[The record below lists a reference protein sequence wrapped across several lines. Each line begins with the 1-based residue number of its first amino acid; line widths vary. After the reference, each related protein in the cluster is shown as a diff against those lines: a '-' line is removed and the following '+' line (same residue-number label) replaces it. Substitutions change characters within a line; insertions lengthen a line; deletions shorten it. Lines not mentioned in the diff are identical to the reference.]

1 VPYIFILRA
10 GIYKVSGTWKSSL
23 SNIDKLSGKDVFLIL
38 YLETDSHSVWFSLL
52 PLATGL

>member
-1 VPYIFILRA
+1 VTYIFILRA
-10 GIYKVSGTWKSSL
+10 GSYKVLGTWNSSL